1 MDRSNRIDE
10 IAEFFEGDGR
20 AEMFVNA
27 NYRGTDYTRSVLD
40 SVTIEDPKKCG
51 LASIWYLMM
60 NGQETFVHDN
70 IIDFV
75 IQSALFHRKL
85 DQLGGIDTRNP
96 DIKLTLDVNNT
107 GKSNDQM
114 ARIIDIVYN
123 RWNTLSNEARAFY
136 RQHMLLFEQTSSGEW
151 IALETPENRRAP
163 NSNLRLNLLKAPNA
177 DGTPDKTRTVFG
189 ASLPRVK
196 KGFTT
201 VYGGFRDAN
210 GLEDLYHVVLR
221 TGGAGSV
228 LETVSASASAIT
240 ITPENRATKE
250 KKKFNLN
257 TQVYVTGVINCLK
270 DSKSVVGSDV
280 EKILSMYDGQLYS
293 RDSYGRLLRK
303 DKEGKLAE
311 VKYEDATCG
320 GLVLGE
326 KTPAGECVEVISC
339 LLDSSRDLDTCL
351 NTLRNRNMFDV
362 AQEELKKVHPSVA
375 LKLFEKF
382 GVRLVESDLKAGRGK
397 VPQTF
402 ESWKNSV
409 PLADSVKS
417 VLFSN
422 TQLMDYLRG
431 VISIFRQNPLAL
443 DSNTGLNTAFTL
455 PEHLR
460 GTKMSVTQNFIDP
473 KVALEIEAENMRKLK
488 LQPVPKFDMGNMPF
502 PLPNN
507 LLAVVMAMQ
516 SYGNVQSGGSLNG
529 SLTTVKN
536 NSDNLETE
544 FNVLKRKLE
553 EYNRPLD
560 EQSVK
565 GIEDVIVHLKKY
577 EKQLVQMLAYL
588 NVFTDANEIIKLN
601 GGNDRVVPSNLQ
613 EVAYVAQDPN
623 GYLNDVIREL
633 KGCIDKNLATQ
644 HKIVV
649 QLGGEVYP
657 ALIDVLNGKKNS
669 IITK

>member
-1 MDRSNRIDE
+1 MDRSNRIE
-10 IAEFFEGDGR
+10 QIAEFFEGDGR

-27 NYRGTDYTRSVLD
+27 NYRGTDYTKSVLD
-40 SVTIEDPKKCG
+40 EQTISDPQKCG
-51 LASIWYLMM
+51 LVSMWYLTM
-60 NGQETFVHDN
+60 NGNPPAVNNDLIN
-70 IIDFV
+70 FV
-75 IQSALFHRKL
+75 IQTALFHRQL
-85 DQLGGIDTRNP
+85 DMVNNGGR
-96 DIKLTLDVNNT
+96 KLTLSVDYAGRSNNKMT
-107 GKSNDQM
+107 
-114 ARIIDIVYN
+114 RIIDSVYN
-123 RWNTLSNEARAFY
+123 KWNTLSNEARAFY
-136 RQHMLLFEQTSSGEW
+136 RQHMLLFEQTASGEW
-151 IALETPENRRAP
+151 VALETPENRRAP
-163 NSNLRLNLLKAPNA
+163 NSNLRLNLLKVRMSNGNL
-177 DGTPDKTRTVFG
+177 DRTRTVFG
-189 ASLPRVK
+189 ASLPRVSV
-196 KGFTT
+196 GNPNF
-201 VYGGFRDAN
+201 
-210 GLEDLYHVVLR
+210 LEDLYDNVLR
-221 TGGAGSV
+221 SGDVGGSFARVMPTAPTLPVGV
-228 LETVSASASAIT
+228 F
-240 ITPENRATKE
+240 NRAQERRDKE
-250 KKKFNLN
+250 KERFKLN
-257 TQVYVTGVINCLK
+257 TSEYVSGLINCIK
-270 DSKSVVGSDV
+270 DTKVVDSTDV

-293 RDSYGRLLRK
+293 RNSSGILTRK
-303 DKEGKLAE
+303 DTDGKYKE
-311 VKYEDATCG
+311 VTYEDATCG
-320 GLVLGE
+320 GLGV
-326 KTPAGECVEVISC
+326 KASDECVEVISC

-362 AQEELKKVHPSVA
+362 AHEELKKVHPHIA

-382 GVRLVESDLKAGRGK
+382 GIRLVESDLKAGRGK

-402 ESWKNSV
+402 ESWQNSV
-409 PLADSVKS
+409 PLNDSVKS

-422 TQLMDYLRG
+422 TQLMDYLRS
-431 VISIFRQNPLAL
+431 VITIFRQNPLAL
-443 DSNTGLNTAFTL
+443 ESNSGLNTKFVIPSYL
-455 PEHLR
+455 S
-460 GTKMSVTQNFIDP
+460 GTKMTVTQNFIDP

-488 LQPVPKFDMGNMPF
+488 LQPVPKFDMGNLPF

-507 LLAVVMAMQ
+507 LLAVIMAMQ
-516 SYGNVQSGGSLNG
+516 TYGNVQAGGSLGG

-536 NSDNLETE
+536 NSDNLESE

-565 GIEDVIVHLKKY
+565 GIQNVIVNLKKY

-601 GGNDRVVPSNLQ
+601 GGNDEVVPSNLE

-623 GYLNDVIREL
+623 GYLNDIIREL